1 MDKTRIDTVGEDVE
15 NAAGA
20 TEENAGENTVN
31 SDKPKTKRPVPG
43 SREWIDMA
51 VEESR
56 SGKFKLSKPIRAN
69 GRDVEALEFDFTKIT
84 GVEFADIMD
93 RSRNKAPDAYNI
105 SAPQALAL
113 FAEAAAKATGGV
125 DKFDIIGGMSI
136 MDAIKAAQVAELF
149 FRSVSRQGDERITR
163 S

>member
-1 MDKTRIDTVGEDVE
+1 MSEDNHTVGAGEE
-15 NAAGA
+15 IAAGA
-20 TEENAGENTVN
+20 TEENVREDMVK
-31 SDKPKTKRPVPG
+31 SDKPKVKRPIPG

-56 SGKFKLSKPIRAN
+56 SGRFKLSKPIRSN
-69 GRDVEALEFDFTKIT
+69 GRDVTELAFDFTQIT

-93 RSRNKAPDAYNI
+93 KARNKAPDAYNI

-113 FAEAAAKATGGV
+113 FAEAAAKATKDI
-125 DKFDIIGGMSI
+125 DKYDIIGGLSI
-136 MDAIKAAQVAELF
+136 NDAIKATQVAELF